1 MVLYVWFCT
10 ENCSCK
16 SVCNF
21 LHYKLNIKTTSF
33 FLNLIE
39 FLFTVRKQSLLKFFG
54 WSKMVFYNV
63 CIFANLTDFKWV
75 LRPEIVETVDEVETV
90 VQTKV
95 AILWGAFLQ
104 TILDFLII
112 ALALFIVMK
121 VFNGAA
127 AKAKAMREGMVDE
140 LKPKKL
146 KKAEAEAA
154 AKAAAEA
161 EAKAEA
167 EKKAAEEA
175 AAKAEAEKKA
185 ELEAYAAQVAITENT
200 TKLLT
205 EIRDLLKEQK

>member
-1 MVLYVWFCT
+1 M
-10 ENCSCK
+10 K
-16 SVCNF
+16 
-21 LHYKLNIKTTSF
+21 KLF
-33 FLNLIE
+33 EE
-39 FLFTVRKQSLLKFFG
+39 FKKFISRGNVVDMAVGVAVAGAFTKIVTAFTNGFVGPLLALLT
-54 WSKMVFYNV
+54 ND
-63 CIFANLTDFKWV
+63 ANLTEFKWV

-90 VQTKV
+90 VQTEV

-121 VFNGAA
+121 VFNSAA

-185 ELEAYAAQVAITENT
+185 ELEAYAAQVAVAENT
-200 TKLLT
+200 EKLLT
-205 EIRDLLKEQK
+205 EIRDLLKAQKQ